1 MKLGNKS
8 DRKRWHFDMFTFVS
22 IVIATMFMLLIIIP
36 FWNVIVISFT
46 KSSEFIRSNFLI
58 FPTDSTLDSY
68 KMILGNDRRILI
80 GYRTTLQI
88 LLLGLPINM
97 LLTIL
102 TSYGLS
108 RPKFPGKKFF
118 MFFVLFTM
126 FFSGGIIPLYLLVKE
141 MSLSNTLWS
150 VILPSAINTFYMI
163 IMRNYF
169 LSLPPALEEAAK
181 IDGASDLKILFRVC
195 LPLAAPIIATIAL
208 FYAVDRWNEWFN
220 AMIFIRNS
228 EMTPLQLVLR
238 SIVIES
244 QMAADAAKI
253 SVGAAQ
259 SQNQF
264 ALGVK
269 MAAVFISMVPIMLVY
284 PFLQKYFVK
293 GVLIGAIK
301 A

>member
-1 MKLGNKS
+1 MRRLAR
-8 DRKRWHFDMFTFVS
+8 RKPLHRPDGFTILSV
-22 IVIATMFMLLIIIP
+22 IVVTVFMVLILIP
-36 FWNVIVISFT
+36 FWNVITLSFT
-46 KSSEFIRSNFLI
+46 KSSEYLRSNFLI
-58 FPTDSTLDSY
+58 FPKEPTMDSY
-68 KMILGNDRRILI
+68 RMILGNDRRIGI

-88 LLLGLPINM
+88 LLLGLPVNL
-97 LLTIL
+97 LLTVL

-108 RPKFPGKKFF
+108 RPSFPGKRFF
-118 MFFVLFTM
+118 LFFVLFTM
-126 FFSGGIIPLYLLVKE
+126 FFSGGIIPLYLLMKE
-141 MSLSNTLWS
+141 MSLMNSIWS
-150 VILPSAINTFYMI
+150 VILPSAVNTFYMV

-169 LSLPPALEEAAK
+169 LSLPPALEEAAR
-181 IDGASDLKILFRVC
+181 IDGAGEFTVLFRVY
-195 LPLAAPIIATIAL
+195 LPLAAPILATVAL

-228 EMTPLQLVLR
+228 ELTPLQLILR

-244 QMAADAAKI
+244 QMATDAAKI
-253 SVGAAQ
+253 SMGAAQ
-259 SQNQF
+259 AQAQF

-269 MAAVFISMVPIMLVY
+269 MAAVFVSMVPIMLVY